1 MDDDSSQTEETI
13 QEDTTT
19 SEKLNKTFV
28 STLVLA
34 NLVTAIPILVTSL
47 LLIEISQTFGIEV
60 GKANQVLTVAS
71 TASVVMALLMGGLSI
86 RFKHKSLYIV
96 GLAFLCLSALGSYLA
111 PTFIILLLAFAVY
124 GISRGMVRPIGLALV
139 GRFIPLQQRPKNTSY
154 LIVGMASAYLV
165 GSSLT
170 NFISDWRL
178 MFLVFLL
185 PLASVT
191 LFFAVKGIPP
201 TPKSGSSSQQY
212 SQAFKDVLFNKS
224 ALACL
229 IGNVLR
235 VMPANAVMLSL
246 SSSFYRQTF
255 LVDKLFMSFAFIGGS
270 MMTIVGSLA
279 GGRLV
284 NRVGRKRLT
293 IISSF
298 LLGALTLSFINIPN
312 LWLSLL
318 VWFISGFPYG
328 IVNTAYASLALE
340 QAPDNRATM
349 MSLSQVS
356 MYVAIA
362 IGNALAG
369 MLLLAFNYNIVSLMG
384 ILSFI
389 GAIVFHFFT
398 VDPTQQSKQ

>member
-1 MDDDSSQTEETI
+1 MDDDSSQIEETV

-34 NLVTAIPILVTSL
+34 NLVTSIPILITSL

-60 GKANQVLTVAS
+60 GTANQVLTVAS
-71 TASVVMALLMGGLSI
+71 TASVIMGLLMGGLSI
-86 RFKHKSLYIV
+86 QFKHKSLYLV
-96 GLAFLCLSALGSYLA
+96 GLVFLCLSALSSYLA
-111 PTFIILLLAFAVY
+111 PTFIVLLLAFAVY
-124 GISRGMVRPIGLALV
+124 GISRGIVRPIGQALI
-139 GRFIPLQQRPKNTSY
+139 GRFFSLHQRPKTMAY
-154 LIVGMASAYLV
+154 FIVGAASAYLI

-170 NFISDWRL
+170 NVISDWKM
-178 MFLVFLL
+178 MFLLFLL
-185 PLASVT
+185 PVAIITLLLA
-191 LFFAVKGIPP
+191 FKGIPP
-201 TPKSGSSSQQY
+201 TQKSDSSSQQY

-235 VMPANAVMLSL
+235 VIPANAVMLSL
-246 SSSFYRQTF
+246 ASSFYRQTF
-255 LVDKLFMSFAFIGGS
+255 MVDKLFMSFAFIGGS
-270 MMTIVGSLA
+270 MTTIVGSLI

-284 NRVGRKRLT
+284 NKIGRKRLT
-293 IISSF
+293 VISSF

-318 VWFISGFPYG
+318 IWFISGLPYG

-369 MLLLAFNYNIVSLMG
+369 ILLLSFNYNIVSLMG
-384 ILSFI
+384 IFSFI
-389 GAIVFHFFT
+389 GATVFHFFT
-398 VDPTQQSKQ
+398 IDPTQQAKH